1 MSNKCVCCGSDIPEG
16 GQVCKACWSKV
27 HSDTAPNAP
36 EVKPDQKQ
44 IIKNIDRIR
53 NASVIQ
59 LAHFLH
65 NIESM
70 AAYNASV
77 TSVESLIQW
86 LESEELIEGE

>member
-1 MSNKCVCCGSDIPEG
+1 MSNKCVCCGADIPEG
-16 GQVCKACWSKV
+16 GHVCKACWSRV
-27 HSDTAPNAP
+27 HYDTAP
-36 EVKPDQKQ
+36 EQKP

-53 NASVIQ
+53 NFSVIQ

-65 NIESM
+65 NIEFM

-86 LESEELIEGE
+86 LESEEPMEGEQL